1 MNWRLFKK
9 ELMHILRDRGLVI
22 FIIYAFTLDITLAAK
37 GFQLIPQ
44 NISISVMDESHSP
57 ESREL
62 IGMLQRPAF
71 RKPEMVESRKKLERM
86 IENSEVVLSL
96 VIPSDFQK
104 HLYRQGASLQV
115 LVDGTQSS
123 AAYLSSTYFAKVA
136 DRFSSEIIKRRY
148 KRYRRKGLALP
159 GDFQARARIMFNPE
173 PRDDI
178 YEGLVEFFM
187 VITLLGMIVPA
198 AVLIRER
205 EYGTIEQI
213 MLSPL
218 GTGRLIFFKVLAST
232 SLLLSMITMTYEFVL
247 QVWLGFPVKA
257 PLPAFLL
264 VSAIYLLSTL
274 GLSFLIASVAKRFSQ
289 IGMLAIVI
297 FAPMIL
303 LSGGW
308 VPPEALP
315 DFLRSLTVVSPLKQF
330 MDIGVSMVIRGAT
343 VGIVIL
349 KLLWLFI
356 IGVFILSFGIMLY
369 RKRIL

>member
-1 MNWRLFKK
+1 VNWRLFKK

-22 FIIYAFTLDITLAAK
+22 FIIYAFTIDISLAAK

-44 NISISVMDESHSP
+44 NISIAVMDESHSP

-62 IGMLQRPAF
+62 IGMMKPPAF
-71 RKPEMVESRKKLERM
+71 NSPKMVDNRKELDLM
-86 IENSEVVLSL
+86 IEDSEVVLSVL
-96 VIPSDFQK
+96 IPSEFQK
-104 HLYRQGASLQV
+104 SLYRQGASIQV

-123 AAYLSSTYFAKVA
+123 AAYLSSTYLASVA
-136 DRFSSEIIKRRY
+136 DRFSKKILEERY
-148 KRYRRKGLALP
+148 MRKGLSLP
-159 GDFQARARIMFNPE
+159 GSFQTRARIMFNPE

-218 GTGRLIFFKVLAST
+218 GMGRLILFKVLAST
-232 SLLLSMITMTYEFVL
+232 TLLLLMITMTYELVL
-247 QVWLGFPVKA
+247 QAWLGFPVRA
-257 PLPAFLL
+257 PLPLFLL

-274 GLSFLIASVAKRFSQ
+274 GLAFIIASVAKRFSQ

-330 MDIGVSMVIRGAT
+330 MDVGVSMVIRGAGPGLLWPKI
-343 VGIVIL
+343 VWLFLIGIVISA
-349 KLLWLFI
+349 
-356 IGVFILSFGIMLY
+356 IGVVLY

>member
-22 FIIYAFTLDITLAAK
+22 FIIYAFTFDVALAAK
-37 GFQLIPQ
+37 GFQLIPR
-44 NISISVMDESHSP
+44 NISIAVMDESHSP

-62 IGMLQRPAF
+62 ISLLQRPAF
-71 RKPEMVESRKKLERM
+71 RRPLMVNSHEELDRLIEDSR
-86 IENSEVVLSL
+86 VVLSL
-96 VIPSDFQK
+96 IIPSDFQRD
-104 HLYRQGASLQV
+104 LYRKGASLQV

-123 AAYLSSTYFAKVA
+123 AAYLSSTYFTEVA
-136 DRFSSEIIKRRY
+136 ERFSREIFNRNLTL
-148 KRYRRKGLALP
+148 KGHSIP
-159 GDFQARARIMFNPE
+159 GDFEPRARILFNPE

-213 MLSPL
+213 MISPL
-218 GTGRLIFFKVLAST
+218 GTGRLILFKVLS
-232 SLLLSMITMTYEFVL
+232 SLGLLLFMMTLTYELVL
-247 QVWLGFPVKA
+247 QGWLGFPVRA
-257 PLPAFLL
+257 ALWEFLL
-264 VSAIYLLSTL
+264 VATIYMLSTL
-274 GLSFLIASVAKRFSQ
+274 GLSFVIASVAKRFSQ

-315 DFLRSLTVVSPLKQF
+315 DLLRSLTVVSPLKQF
-330 MDIGVSMVIRGAT
+330 MDIGVSMVLRGAGL
-343 VGIVIL
+343 GIL
-349 KLLWLFI
+349 FPRLLWLFV
-356 IGVFILSFGIMLY
+356 IGVIILSLGVMLY
-369 RKRIL
+369 KRRIL

>member
-1 MNWRLFKK
+1 VNWRLFKK

-22 FIIYAFTLDITLAAK
+22 FIIYAFSIDIALAAK

-44 NISISVMDESHSP
+44 NISIAVMDESRSP

-62 IGMLQRPAF
+62 ISMLQVPAF
-71 RKPEMVESRKKLERM
+71 RRPLMVENKRELDRM
-86 IENSEVVLSL
+86 IENSEVVLSVL
-96 VIPSDFQK
+96 IPSDFQK
-104 HLYRQGASLQV
+104 SLYRQGASVQV

-123 AAYLSSTYFAKVA
+123 ASYLSSTYFASVA
-136 DRFSSEIIKRRY
+136 CRFSKRMLEEGYMHR
-148 KRYRRKGLALP
+148 GLSPP
-159 GDFQARARIMFNPE
+159 GGFQTRTRILFNPE

-198 AVLIRER
+198 SVLIRER

-218 GTGRLIFFKVLAST
+218 GMGRLILFKVLASMV
-232 SLLLSMITMTYEFVL
+232 LLLSMITMTYELVL
-247 QVWLGFPVKA
+247 QGWLGFPVRA
-257 PLPAFLL
+257 SLLEFLL
-264 VSAIYLLSTL
+264 VSATYLLSAL
-274 GLSFLIASVAKRFSQ
+274 GLSFFIASVAKRFSQ

-315 DFLRSLTVVSPLKQF
+315 ELLRSLTVVSPLKQF

-343 VGIVIL
+343 VGL
-349 KLLWLFI
+349 LGPKLLWLFLLGLVI
-356 IGVFILSFGIMLY
+356 LTIGVVLY
-369 RKRIL
+369 RRRIL